1 MTNCQSPPACRT
13 AQLRQLVTAGTALAG
28 KPRRPGRLTT
38 VKDVPWDAAAQA
50 AVLAFWIAEGALLP
64 EADVQPHQLEQQRR
78 TRQKILQWGGKHK
91 RHRSVAFLEDYMN
104 RMRAA
109 AAELAYDGNAAQLAL
124 AQADMIGVNREPAG
138 VIGRL
143 RAAEETLAAHGLKS
157 ASRIL
162 LIALAFRS
170 AGALMDDRLPQL
182 VAALAQLP
190 VSVDP
195 VSIVQRAPTLLGLHN
210 IAIDPAGVIGR
221 LRATEEAL
229 AAHGLKAVSRNYLI
243 ALASKSAGALMDDR
257 LPQLVAALAQLPVS
271 VDPVSI
277 VQRAPTLLC
286 LHNIASVLQRRVAAL
301 QRLHPQLDVGKV
313 LRGAPSLLSYDEAKV
328 ACNWAALQAAADLD
342 SDGIRALVVSAPS
355 LLLRSTGPATWR
367 LQQART
373 YERKRQAA
381 KSPAPANSQ
390 EVQDPVRMRLS
401 AISTVIRAAS
411 WRLWRLPYL
420 ASVSAFNCSVRTWV
434 DMTPEEFE
442 VRHGPGYSA
451 WLLENPMPPEAFTN
465 RGT

>member
-1 MTNCQSPPACRT
+1 VTNCQSPPACRT
-13 AQLRQLVTAGTALAG
+13 AQLQRLVAAGTALTG
-28 KPRRPGRLTT
+28 KPRRRPGRPTT

-50 AVLAFWIAEGALLP
+50 AVLVFWIAEGVLLP
-64 EADVQPHQLEQQRR
+64 EADVQPHQLEQQQR

-91 RHRSVAFLEDYMN
+91 LHRSVAFLEDYMS

-109 AAELAYDGNAAQLAL
+109 AAELAYDGDAAQLAL
-124 AQADMIGVNREPAG
+124 AKADIIRDNY
-138 VIGRL
+138 
-143 RAAEETLAAHGLKS
+143 
-157 ASRIL
+157 
-162 LIALAFRS
+162 
-170 AGALMDDRLPQL
+170 
-182 VAALAQLP
+182 
-190 VSVDP
+190 
-195 VSIVQRAPTLLGLHN
+195 
-210 IAIDPAGVIGR
+210 DPAGVIGR

>member
-1 MTNCQSPPACRT
+1 MINCQSPPACRT
-13 AQLRQLVTAGTALAG
+13 AQLRRLVAAGTALAG
-28 KPRRPGRLTT
+28 KPRRRPGRLTT
-38 VKDVPWDAAAQA
+38 VKDVPWNAAAQA

-64 EADVQPHQLEQQRR
+64 EASVQPHQLEQQRR
-78 TRQKILQWGGKHK
+78 TRQKVLQWGGKHK

-124 AQADMIGVNREPAG
+124 AKADIIGDNRDPAS

-143 RAAEETLAAHGLKS
+143 RATKEALAAHGLKS
-157 ASRIL
+157 LSRIQ
-162 LIALAFRS
+162 LIALAS
-170 AGALMDDRLPQL
+170 SPAGALMGDRLPRL

-195 VSIVQRAPTLLGLHN
+195 VLIVQRAPTLL
-210 IAIDPAGVIGR
+210 A
-221 LRATEEAL
+221 LRDIE
-229 AAHGLKAVSRNYLI
+229 G
-243 ALASKSAGALMDDR
+243 
-257 LPQLVAALAQLPVS
+257 
-271 VDPVSI
+271 
-277 VQRAPTLLC
+277 
-286 LHNIASVLQRRVAAL
+286 VLQRRVAAL
-301 QRLHPQLDVGKV
+301 QRLHPQLDVGRV
-313 LRGAPSLLSYDEAKV
+313 LRGAPTLLICDEAKV
-328 ACNWAALQAAADLD
+328 AYNWTALQAAAGLD
-342 SDGIRALVVSAPS
+342 SDGIRALVESMPGF
-355 LLLRSTGPATWR
+355 LFRSTGPATWR

-401 AISTVIRAAS
+401 AISAVIRAAS
-411 WRLWRLPYL
+411 WRLWRLHYL
-420 ASVSAFNCSVRTWV
+420 ASVSAFNCSVRTLV

-451 WLLENPMPPEAFTN
+451 WLLENPMPPEAFMN

>member
-13 AQLRQLVTAGTALAG
+13 AQLQRLVAAGTALTG
-28 KPRRPGRLTT
+28 KPRRRPGRPTT

-50 AVLAFWIAEGALLP
+50 AVLVFWIAEGVLLP
-64 EADVQPHQLEQQRR
+64 EADVQPHQLEQQQR

-91 RHRSVAFLEDYMN
+91 LHRSVAFLEDYMS

-109 AAELAYDGNAAQLAL
+109 AAELAYDGDAAQLAL
-124 AQADMIGVNREPAG
+124 AKADIIRDNY
-138 VIGRL
+138 
-143 RAAEETLAAHGLKS
+143 
-157 ASRIL
+157 
-162 LIALAFRS
+162 
-170 AGALMDDRLPQL
+170 
-182 VAALAQLP
+182 
-190 VSVDP
+190 
-195 VSIVQRAPTLLGLHN
+195 
-210 IAIDPAGVIGR
+210 DPAGVIGR

>member
-1 MTNCQSPPACRT
+1 VQLPQLAAAAAAPPA
-13 AQLRQLVTAGTALAG
+13 ASE
-28 KPRRPGRLTT
+28 PRRHRVLGPACA
-38 VKDVPWDAAAQA
+38 DVHWDTETRAD
-50 AVLAFWIAEGALLP
+50 VLAFWTAEGVLLP
-64 EADVQPHQLEQQRR
+64 EADIESHQLEQQQR
-78 TRQKILQWGGKHK
+78 TRQKVLRWGGKHK
-91 RHRSVAFLEDYMN
+91 RHRSVAFLQDYMS

-124 AQADMIGVNREPAG
+124 AKADIIQDN
-138 VIGRL
+138 
-143 RAAEETLAAHGLKS
+143 K
-157 ASRIL
+157 
-162 LIALAFRS
+162 
-170 AGALMDDRLPQL
+170 
-182 VAALAQLP
+182 
-190 VSVDP
+190 
-195 VSIVQRAPTLLGLHN
+195 
-210 IAIDPAGVIGR
+210 DPAGVIGR

-229 AAHGLKAVSRNYLI
+229 AAHGLKAVSRIHLT

-257 LPQLVAALAQLPVS
+257 LPRLMAALAQLPVS
-271 VDPVSI
+271 VDPVLI
-277 VQRAPTLLC
+277 VQRAPTLLA
-286 LHNIASVLQRRVAAL
+286 LHDIEGVLQRRVAAL

-313 LRGAPSLLSYDEAKV
+313 LRGAPSLLMRDEAKV
-328 ACNWAALQAAADLD
+328 ACNWAALQAAAGLD
-342 SDGIRALVVSAPS
+342 SDGIRALVESSPAF
-355 LLLRSTGPATWR
+355 LFRSTGPATWR

-390 EVQDPVRMRLS
+390 EVQDPVEMRLS
-401 AISTVIRAAS
+401 AISAVIRAAS